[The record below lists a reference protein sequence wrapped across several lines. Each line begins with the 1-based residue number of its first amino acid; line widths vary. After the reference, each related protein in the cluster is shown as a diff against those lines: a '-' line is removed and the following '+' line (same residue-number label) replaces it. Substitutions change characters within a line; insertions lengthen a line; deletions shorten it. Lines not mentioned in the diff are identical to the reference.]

1 MPRRTAAEAEE
12 TRRQIIAVA
21 RHAFA
26 SKGYAET
33 STSEIVAQAG
43 VTRGALYHHFRDK
56 ADLFRAVF
64 VEVAH
69 DLNETVIKAAASAS
83 DPRKVFRAGCR
94 AALTAM
100 SDAEYHQIAVVDGP
114 AVLGWDEWHRIDRA
128 TGQQSMLFGLDTL
141 AQAGLVQVTPTPALV
156 VGLFGALTHLGLA
169 HVQGELSIDEALD
182 AFDTIVDHL

>member
-26 SKGYAET
+26 SKGYAEA
-33 STSEIVAQAG
+33 STSEIVAEAG

-56 ADLFRAVF
+56 ADLFRSVF
-64 VEVAH
+64 FEVER
-69 DLNETVIKAAASAS
+69 DLNDTVVKAAADET
-83 DPRKVFRAGCR
+83 DPRALFRAGCR

-100 SDAEYHQIAVVDGP
+100 SDPDYHQIAVIDGP

-128 TGQQSMLFGLDTL
+128 TGQRSMLYGLSSL
-141 AQAGLVQVTPTPALV
+141 AEAGLVDVKPTPALV

-169 HVQGELSIDEALD
+169 HVQGELTIDEALD
-182 AFDTIVDHL
+182 AFDAIVDHL

>member
-26 SKGYAET
+26 IKGYAEA
-33 STSEIVAQAG
+33 STSEIVADAG

-64 VEVAH
+64 VEVVS
-69 DLNETVIKAAASAS
+69 DLDDTVVKAASGETE
-83 DPRKVFRAGCR
+83 PRALFRAGCR
-94 AALTAM
+94 AALVAM
-100 SDAEYHQIAVVDGP
+100 SDAEYHQIAVIDAP

-128 TGQQSMLFGLDTL
+128 AGQRSMLFGLTSL
-141 AQAGLVQVTPTPALV
+141 ADAGVTRVTPTPALV

-169 HVQGELSIDEALD
+169 HVEGELTIDEALS
-182 AFDTIVDHL
+182 AFDTIVEHL